1 MLIDLCYSFNTC
13 ISLHILHT
21 VLYAYPYV
29 LIRRLYLTINRSLN
43 IRFGGGGGL
52 LDVGHLRVW
61 MGIAMV
67 SDKNIFGADQ
77 FIQSD
82 LLKCLSWFPY
92 FPNLDEKVPEWSNI
106 FVQWLSQWQIGSTFL
121 EIHTDWRLIW
131 LWALNRV
138 WLKIIDSE
146 YKSSN

>member
-1 MLIDLCYSFNTC
+1 MLIDLCYSCNTC

-61 MGIAMV
+61 MVIAMV
-67 SDKNIFGADQ
+67 SDKNIFGVDQ

-92 FPNLDEKVPEWSNI
+92 FPNLDEKSSWMIKYFCTVIVSMENRIDI
-106 FVQWLSQWQIGSTFL
+106 FRDSY
-121 EIHTDWRLIW
+121 R
-131 LWALNRV
+131 
-138 WLKIIDSE
+138 LKINLVMSPE
-146 YKSSN
+146 

>member
-1 MLIDLCYSFNTC
+1 MLIDLCYSFNAC
-13 ISLHILHT
+13 ISMHILHT
-21 VLYAYPYV
+21 VLYAFSKV

-61 MGIAMV
+61 MVIAMV
-67 SDKNIFGADQ
+67 SDKNIFGVDQ
-77 FIQSD
+77 FIQLD

-106 FVQWLSQWQIGSTFL
+106 FVQWLSQWKIGLKFL
-121 EIHTDWRLIW
+121 EIHTDWRLTW
-131 LWALNRV
+131 
-138 WLKIIDSE
+138 
-146 YKSSN
+146 